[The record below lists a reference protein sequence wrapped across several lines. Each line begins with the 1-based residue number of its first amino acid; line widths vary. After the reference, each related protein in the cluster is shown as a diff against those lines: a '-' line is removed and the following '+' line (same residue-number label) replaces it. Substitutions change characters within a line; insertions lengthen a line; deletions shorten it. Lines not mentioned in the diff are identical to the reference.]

1 MSSDTARDVIR
12 WCRRLAD
19 CTEEAGATTRTF
31 LSEPMRAVH
40 KELREWMER
49 GGMTV
54 RIDSA
59 GNLRGVRAGSS
70 DLAPRL
76 YIGSHL
82 DTVPNAGAF
91 DGILG
96 VVLGVALVERARR
109 RPLPYAIEVV
119 GFSEEEGVRFGVP
132 FIGSRAFTGTLTADT
147 LQRRDARDRSVADA
161 IRTYGLDP
169 AQMDDAGAAHSA
181 IGYLEFH
188 IEQGP
193 VLERTGLP
201 LGVVTAIAGQSRH
214 GVTFTGAAN
223 HAGTTP
229 MNARRDA
236 LAAAAEWIAAV
247 ERFAADTSGM
257 VATVG
262 RIEAHP
268 NAANV
273 IAGSCIAS
281 LDLRHADDAVRRAAA
296 MRMIEA
302 ARTIGMRRGIEVTD
316 QTNLDQAALP
326 MDAGLTAAL
335 ERSVMSAGY
344 PVHRMT
350 SGAGHDAMVVADRMP
365 AAMLFVRSPG
375 GISHHPDESV
385 IEEDVEAALAV
396 GLRFLD
402 EIAVQAGG

>member
-1 MSSDTARDVIR
+1 MPSDSARDVIA

-19 CTEEAGATTRTF
+19 CTEQPGVTTRTF
-31 LSEPMRAVH
+31 LSEPMRSVH
-40 KELREWMER
+40 AQLREWMER
-49 GGMTV
+49 TGMTV

-59 GNLRGVRAGSS
+59 GNLRGVRPGASEH
-70 DLAPRL
+70 APRL

-96 VVLGVALVERARR
+96 VVLGIALVERART
-109 RPLPYAIEVV
+109 RPLQYAIEVI
-119 GFSEEEGVRFGVP
+119 GFSEEEGIRFGIP

-147 LQRRDARDRSVADA
+147 LERRDARGASVADA
-161 IRTYGLDP
+161 VRAYGLSP
-169 AQMDDAGAAHSA
+169 EQIDDARAAHQA
-181 IGYLEFH
+181 IGFLEFH
-188 IEQGP
+188 TEQGP
-193 VLERTGLP
+193 VLDRTGVP
-201 LGVVTAIAGQSRH
+201 LGVVTAVAGQSRYA
-214 GVTFTGAAN
+214 VVFTGAAN

-236 LAAAAEWIAAV
+236 VAAAAEWIAAV
-247 ERFAADTSGM
+247 ERLGCATPGL

-273 IAGSCIAS
+273 IAGGCTAS
-281 LDLRHADDAVRRAAA
+281 LDVRHADDAVRRSAA
-296 MRMIEA
+296 MQLIDS
-302 ARTIGMRRGIEVTD
+302 ARTIGARRGIEVTD
-316 QTNLDQAALP
+316 HTNLDQAAVP
-326 MDAGLTAAL
+326 MDPGLTAML

-344 PVHRMT
+344 QVHRIT

-375 GISHHPDESV
+375 GVSHHPNESV
-385 IEEDVEAALAV
+385 IEDDVEAALAV

-402 EIAVQAGG
+402 EIAVTAGG